1 MAEDFS
7 QFSATELL
15 SHYKSKSASPVE
27 VTKAILARI
36 DTLQPSYNVYREVN
50 HQAALQQAK
59 DSETRWQKGAPLG
72 LLDGVPVGFKDLL
85 NVQGFPTRKGSLAS
99 PDTIQTE
106 DSPVAAR
113 LRESGA
119 VILGKTQTA
128 EFGWKGLTETKLA
141 GVTPNAW
148 DREYASGGSSGGA
161 AVAAALGLGPLQ
173 IGTDGGGSIRQPAS
187 VNGVFGFKPTYG
199 RVAGYP
205 AAHNGT
211 LFHIGPLTR
220 SVHDAA
226 LLLNV
231 IAAPDVRDWTSLPKE
246 NKDWTQNLNASIKGL
261 RIAYSRTLG
270 YINVNPEIAA
280 IIDKAVNRL
289 RDLGAIVEEVDPG
302 FSNPGPI
309 SEVLAAE
316 RAARLRRDIGDAG
329 IELLDPSIKQS
340 LLKAEKYTVPEV
352 VEANRLRGELA
363 VVMRRFHQRYDLL
376 VTPVTSQP
384 VPKLG
389 TAPEAPFLSPFNLT
403 QQPAASLPVGTDS
416 NGLPVG
422 LHLVA
427 AQYNDSLVLQV
438 ARALEHQQPFPL
450 LHLSALREQSPN
462 WDLA

>member
-1 MAEDFS
+1 MANDLT
-7 QFSATELL
+7 QLSANELL
-15 SHYKSKSASPVE
+15 ALYRNKAASPVE
-27 VTKAILARI
+27 VTKAVLTKISN
-36 DTLQPSYNVYREVN
+36 LQPHYNAYRAIDAD
-50 HQAALQQAK
+50 AALVQAK
-59 DSETRWQKGAPLG
+59 ASEARWQRGAPQG
-72 LLDGVPVGFKDLL
+72 VLDGIPAGFKDLL

-99 PDTIQTE
+99 PDKIQTE

-148 DREYASGGSSGGA
+148 DRQYASGGSSGGA
-161 AVAAALGLGPLQ
+161 AVSAALGLGPLQ

-211 LFHIGPLTR
+211 LFHIGPITR
-220 SVHDAA
+220 TVTDAA

-231 IAAPDVRDWTSLPKE
+231 IAAPDVRDWTSLPSDGR
-246 NKDWTQNLNASIKGL
+246 DWTANLNDGIKGL

-270 YINVNPEIAA
+270 YIKVDPGIAA
-280 IIDKAVNRL
+280 IIDRAVARL
-289 RDLGAIVEEVDPG
+289 TELGAIVEEVDPG
-302 FSNPGPI
+302 FANPAPI
-309 SEVLAAE
+309 LEVLAAE
-316 RAARLRRDIGDAG
+316 RAIRLRRDIGDAG
-329 IELLDPSIKQS
+329 VALLDPGIRAS
-340 LLKAEKYTVPEV
+340 LEKAEKHTLAEV
-352 VEANRLRGELA
+352 VEANQRRGELA
-363 VVMRRFHQRYDLL
+363 VQLRRFHQKYDLL

-384 VPKLG
+384 VPHLG

-403 QQPAASLPVGTDS
+403 QQPAASIPAGFDV

-422 LHLVA
+422 LHIVG
-427 AQYNDSLVLQV
+427 AQYNDALVLRA
-438 ARALEHQQPFPL
+438 ARAFEAIHPFPA
-450 LHLSALREQSPN
+450 LHLSSLREHAPA
-462 WDLA
+462 WALA

>member
-1 MAEDFS
+1 
-7 QFSATELL
+7 
-15 SHYKSKSASPVE
+15 
-27 VTKAILARI
+27 
-36 DTLQPSYNVYREVN
+36 
-50 HQAALQQAK
+50 
-59 DSETRWQKGAPLG
+59 
-72 LLDGVPVGFKDLL
+72 
-85 NVQGFPTRKGSLAS
+85 
-99 PDTIQTE
+99 
-106 DSPVAAR
+106 
-113 LRESGA
+113 
-119 VILGKTQTA
+119 
-128 EFGWKGLTETKLA
+128 FGWKGLTETKLA

-246 NKDWTQNLNASIKGL
+246 NKDWTQNINASIKGL

>member
-148 DREYASGGSSGGA
+148 DREYASGGSSC
-161 AVAAALGLGPLQ
+161 
-173 IGTDGGGSIRQPAS
+173 
-187 VNGVFGFKPTYG
+187 
-199 RVAGYP
+199 
-205 AAHNGT
+205 
-211 LFHIGPLTR
+211 
-220 SVHDAA
+220 
-226 LLLNV
+226 
-231 IAAPDVRDWTSLPKE
+231 PDS
-246 NKDWTQNLNASIKGL
+246 GC
-261 RIAYSRTLG
+261 
-270 YINVNPEIAA
+270 
-280 IIDKAVNRL
+280 
-289 RDLGAIVEEVDPG
+289 
-302 FSNPGPI
+302 
-309 SEVLAAE
+309 
-316 RAARLRRDIGDAG
+316 
-329 IELLDPSIKQS
+329 
-340 LLKAEKYTVPEV
+340 
-352 VEANRLRGELA
+352 
-363 VVMRRFHQRYDLL
+363 HQRTTCNPNHGY
-376 VTPVTSQP
+376 
-384 VPKLG
+384 G
-389 TAPEAPFLSPFNLT
+389 H
-403 QQPAASLPVGTDS
+403 ASGRSCL
-416 NGLPVG
+416 
-422 LHLVA
+422 
-427 AQYNDSLVLQV
+427 
-438 ARALEHQQPFPL
+438 
-450 LHLSALREQSPN
+450 
-462 WDLA
+462 